1 MVISLLLSLY
11 GGPGARGQHQV
22 STRQERLHEDPNPSC
37 LRIITAPAPTF
48 MVIKGRPPNNY
59 TFSGL
64 IVEVIDILAKK
75 LNFCYEFS
83 VPAKR
88 NVYGRLLENGT
99 WTSMMGQ
106 IQRKEVDMGG
116 TIFSVTWIRSQYFDF
131 SEMLM
136 VDEFNVMTARPEVT
150 SDLAGFVKPFSYSV
164 WGGVVVGSVAVLGA
178 TWAVLQGYTRHIR
191 LSEETAAGRSTWLTN
206 LEKSAWWVWCV
217 LMAQNE
223 PWVPWGKSL
232 CVMGS
237 LWLLAAF
244 LLGTVYRCNLK
255 AMLIIPRLFL
265 PFDSLEELVNNGITT
280 VVFRGSSIHGDI
292 EAATS
297 NSTLG
302 KFRKQMLLF
311 EGEEVSKFIPKCLS
325 GMYACLALQ
334 TAVTSVLEWDFSTRG
349 RCSAYMM
356 SRGFMGPIALS
367 FAFPKG
373 SQLKHKIDPVI
384 RSLREF
390 GLINKLVSDLMV
402 NGTECLHFSKSSA
415 ANTNTLRPLNLPDF
429 YGVLSLYVAG
439 LVAATWVFILEKTV
453 LIKT

>member
-1 MVISLLLSLY
+1 MVIQ
-11 GGPGARGQHQV
+11 G
-22 STRQERLHEDPNPSC
+22 T
-37 LRIITAPAPTF
+37 
-48 MVIKGRPPNNY
+48 PPNNY

-75 LNFCYEFS
+75 LDFCYKFT

-106 IQRKEVDMGG
+106 IQRREVDMGG

-136 VDEFNVMTARPEVT
+136 IDEFNVLSARPEVK
-150 SDLAGFVKPFSYSV
+150 SDLAGFVKPFSYPV
-164 WGGVVVGSVAVLGA
+164 WGGVVVGSVSVLVA
-178 TWAVLQGYTRHIR
+178 TWAVLQGYTRLLSR
-191 LSEETAAGRSTWLTN
+191 VSEETDGRSMWLTN
-206 LEKSAWWVWCV
+206 MEKSATWVWCI
-217 LMAQNE
+217 LIAQNE
-223 PWVPWGKSL
+223 PWVPRGKSL

-265 PFDSLEELVNNGITT
+265 PFDSLEELVNTGITT
-280 VVFRGSSIHGDI
+280 IVFRGSSIHGDI
-292 EAATS
+292 EAAGS

-311 EGEEVSKFIPKCLS
+311 QGEEVSKILPKCLY
-325 GMYACLALQ
+325 GVYACLALQ

-356 SRGFMGPIALS
+356 SRGFMGPISLS

-373 SQLKHKIDPVI
+373 SQLRHKMDPVI

-390 GLINKLVSDLMV
+390 GLINKLLSDLLV
-402 NGTECLHFSKSSA
+402 NGTECLHFSTA
-415 ANTNTLRPLNLPDF
+415 AAASTRGNTLRPLNLPDF

-439 LVAATWVFILEKTV
+439 LVGATWVFILEKTV
-453 LIKT
+453 VIKT